1 MPATVRAA
9 APAGQRLTTDTA
21 ASFDHWKHLVAE
33 SFVPLAAQTS
43 DVEGFRGRLRSR
55 VVDRMSIVEVTA
67 TSHEVHRTPA
77 LIARAHERYFKLNL
91 QLEGTGLLIQDNR
104 EAVLHLGDLAIY
116 DTNRPYTLA
125 FEEQTRIMVVMFPC
139 DALALP
145 TDYVGQLAAVRMAG
159 DAGLSGI
166 VGQFI
171 RQLAGNLD
179 VLNGPSGSRLAT
191 NALDLV
197 STMLHAEMDINPDR
211 MKPQA
216 LLAVS
221 VREYIEANLSDPGL
235 SPASIAAAHFIST
248 RHLHNLFHE
257 SGTTVAGFVRSQ
269 RLDGARRDLRD
280 PLHAGLPVGA
290 VAARWGFLDAA
301 HFSRTSA
308 TPSASR
314 RPTGAAPGRRA
325 TAPGDAPWDQDL
337 GSGF

>member
-104 EAVLHLGDLAIY
+104 EAVLHPGDLAIY

-221 VREYIEANLSDPGL
+221 VREYIEANLSDPDL

-257 SGTTVAGFVRSQ
+257 SGTTVAGFIRSQ

-301 HFSRTSA
+301 HFSRTFRDA
-308 TPSASR
+308 FGVPPSDW
-314 RPTGAAPGRRA
+314 RRA
-325 TAPGDAPWDQDL
+325 G
-337 GSGF
+337 